1 METWQIFFLA
11 VLQGAT
17 EFLPVSSS
25 AHLALFEHVFHSKLD
40 NVAFDVILHLGTLA
54 SVLVFYRKE
63 LLRFVEAVF
72 LKLTGKL
79 PAERQEDWRM
89 VLFVIWGSIPAAVIG
104 GGFHKFF
111 EAAFDKPVWISS
123 FLLVTGAFLF
133 LSRFS
138 KPKGVALNYK
148 NTLTIGVAQAVAIL
162 PGISRSGSTITAGL
176 FLGLERKKAAD
187 FSFLLSI
194 PAVAGAALLEI
205 PKMIKSQNPDNQWSL
220 FVAAAFLAFLVGLL
234 AIYLLLKIL
243 RKHSLEG
250 FAYYCWAAGLF
261 FLWHNWH

>member
-25 AHLALFEHVFHSKLD
+25 AHLALFQHVFESKLD
-40 NVAFDVILHLGTLA
+40 NVAFDVVLHLGTLV
-54 SVLVFYRKE
+54 SVLVFYRRE
-63 LLRFVEAVF
+63 IGRFIGAFF
-72 LKLTGKL
+72 LKISGRL
-79 PAERQEDWRM
+79 PKEREDDWRM

-111 EAAFDKPVWISS
+111 EEAFDKPVWISS
-123 FLLVTGAFLF
+123 FLLVTGTFLF

-138 KPKGVALNYK
+138 RPKGMPLNFK
-148 NTLTIGVAQAVAIL
+148 NTLVIGLTQAVAIL

-176 FLGLERKKAAD
+176 FLGLERKQTAD

-194 PAVAGAALLEI
+194 PAVAGAAILEI
-205 PKMIKSQNPDNQWSL
+205 PKLFKSENPANHWGL
-220 FVAAAFLAFLVGLL
+220 FIAAAAVSFLTGIL

>member
-25 AHLALFEHVFHSKLD
+25 AHLALFQNVFESKLD
-40 NVAFDVILHLGTLA
+40 NVAFDVVLHLGTLA

-63 LLRFVEAVF
+63 LFRFAEAFF
-72 LKLTGKL
+72 LKLSDRL
-79 PAERQEDWRM
+79 PEERKEDWKM
-89 VLFVIWGSIPAAVIG
+89 VLFVVWGSIPAAVIG
-104 GGFHKFF
+104 GGFQKFF
-111 EAAFDKPVWISS
+111 EAVFDKSIWISS

-133 LSRFS
+133 LSKFS
-138 KPKGVALNYK
+138 RPKGVGLNFK
-148 NTLTIGVAQAVAIL
+148 NTLAIGLAQAVAIL
-162 PGISRSGSTITAGL
+162 PGISRSGSTITTGL
-176 FLGLERKKAAD
+176 FLGLERKKSAD

-194 PAVAGAALLEI
+194 PAVAGAAILEI
-205 PKMIKSQNPDNQWSL
+205 PKLVRSQNPANNWGL
-220 FVAAAFLAFLVGLL
+220 FIAAAIVSFLTGLL
-234 AIYLLLKIL
+234 AIYVLLKIL

-250 FAYYCWAAGLF
+250 FSYYCWAVGLF